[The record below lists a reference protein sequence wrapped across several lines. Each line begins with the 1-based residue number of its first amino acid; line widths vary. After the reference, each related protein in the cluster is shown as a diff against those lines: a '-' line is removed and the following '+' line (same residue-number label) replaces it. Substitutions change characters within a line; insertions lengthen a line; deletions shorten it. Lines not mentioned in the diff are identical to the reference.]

1 MSVSDLLSQDEID
14 ALLHGVDSGAV
25 NTEPEPLPGEAR
37 QYDLSS
43 QDRII
48 RGRMPTL
55 EMVNERFARL
65 WRIGLF
71 NLIRRSADLSVRGID
86 LVKFNEY
93 MHSLYVPTNL
103 NLIRFKPLRGT
114 GLIVFEPTLVFT
126 VVDNFFGGD
135 GRFHTRIEGR
145 EFTATE
151 MRVIQLMLKQTFA
164 DLKEAWAPVMDV
176 DFEYIN
182 SEINPHFAN
191 IVTPREYVVVCRFHV
206 ELEGGGGEIH
216 ITLPYSM
223 LEPIRELLD
232 AGIQS
237 DRNDRDD
244 SWNVMLREQL
254 DTAEVTLSS
263 VLASKR
269 MSLRQLTGLKIG
281 DILPIDL
288 PAQVPLCVEEIPLF
302 TGEFGVFQRQQR
314 RQDHRR
320 TPARRASPTRRSLPG
335 LQQMINSDILDAAP
349 ATFESLHAER
359 DQDATDLN
367 LDVILDVPVTCRWKS
382 AARAFRSATCCSSIR
397 ARWWNWNVVPA
408 SRWTCTSTAP

>member
-1 MSVSDLLSQDEID
+1 MTANDLLSQDEID
-14 ALLHGVDSGAV
+14 ALLHGVDAGTV
-25 NTEPEPLPGEAR
+25 NTEAAPSPGEACS
-37 QYDLSS
+37 YDLSS

-71 NLIRRSADLSVRGID
+71 NLIRRSAELSVRGIE
-86 LVKFNEY
+86 LIKFNEY

-135 GRFHTRIEGR
+135 GRYPARIEGR

-151 MRVIQLMLKQTFA
+151 MRVIQLLLKQTFA
-164 DLKEAWAPVMDV
+164 DLQEAWAPVMDV
-176 DFEYIN
+176 EFEYIN

-191 IVTPREYVVVCRFHV
+191 IVTPREYVVVCRFQV
-206 ELEGGGGEIH
+206 ELEGGGGQLH

-237 DRNDRDD
+237 DRNDRDEN
-244 SWNVMLREQL
+244 WNAILRDQL
-254 DTAEVTLSS
+254 NLAEVNISS

-269 MSLRQLTGLKIG
+269 LSLRQLTGLKVG
-281 DILPIDL
+281 DILPIEL
-288 PAQVPLCVEEIPLF
+288 PTHVPLCVEEIPLF
-302 TGEFGVFQRQQR
+302 TGEFGIANGNNAIKIIE
-314 RQDHRR
+314 
-320 TPARRASPTRRSLPG
+320 ARPPGLLPTRT
-335 LQQMINSDILDAAP
+335 
-349 ATFESLHAER
+349 AT
-359 DQDATDLN
+359 ATE
-367 LDVILDVPVTCRWKS
+367 PK
-382 AARAFRSATCCSSIR
+382 
-397 ARWWNWNVVPA
+397 P
-408 SRWTCTSTAP
+408 